1 MIEIRTDKRDGSI
14 ICTETEL
21 IKGTGTIWYFSDLQ
35 NYVIKYRTDINKN
48 VLHHLCQLSIEQME
62 AMKDLELKDSE
73 LIRLCS
79 DLERLI
85 KHLYYPETEREYDV
99 KLIGDY
105 LEFREEGLLI
115 QKITYERFEKDLK
128 YDPDTKTCAM
138 GLINFALEGRRLS
151 DIERSKLADKLVEIY
166 NDVTEARISEDIEKK
181 KAKKNKKHEN
191 DDE

>member
-35 NYVIKYRTDINKN
+35 NYVIKYRDSIGKN
-48 VLHHLCQLSIEQME
+48 VLHHLCQMSIEQME
-62 AMKDLELKDSE
+62 SMKDLELKESE

-85 KHLYYPETEREYDV
+85 KHLYYPEVERNYDV
-99 KLIGDY
+99 KLIGNY
-105 LEFREEGLLI
+105 LEFREEGVLL
-115 QKITYERFEKDLK
+115 QKITYERFEKDLQ
-128 YDPDTKTCAM
+128 YDPDVKTCAM

-151 DIERSKLADKLVEIY
+151 DVERSKLADKLVAIY
-166 NDVTEARISEDIEKK
+166 NEVTEMRISEEFEKK
-181 KAKKNKKHEN
+181 KAKKNKKYE
-191 DDE
+191 EE